1 MRLFTKLLISCMA
14 LCAAS
19 FVACDKAPIDENK
32 STELAVKLEL
42 TELNINGDGGT
53 QSIGYTI
60 ENGINGIDIVVE
72 TDASWITN
80 LHTLNNRIV
89 FNCDKNFTDKARTS
103 SIAVRYPNV
112 SIQLIKVSQEASDAL
127 TFEMEIC
134 DIKTTSCS
142 TKLYP
147 SDNQT
152 PYIVY
157 MAEKDYILSALITN
171 ERELFEDDYKTF
183 TKWANESGAANLKQY
198 MKEQEIYYTGNSYIG
213 WSGMV
218 PDKEYVIYA
227 YAIEFNDEGTD
238 YTLASPVTHEIVI
251 LPTHIFSDIEFDVEI
266 TVDGPK
272 ATYEFEPVN
281 WNGKY
286 FIEIYAEGDYMYLA
300 EGQTPDEAYCKQVAN
315 NWIGMINTY
324 MQSGYSAAQLLELMC
339 LQGADSYSEVRMSDT
354 NYCMVFF
361 GVEMVDGLPQVT
373 TRPYLAHFRTEVV
386 GPSDMQID
394 FKVENCYV
402 RVADITITPTSD
414 DEPYVATFLK
424 KSDVPN
430 ASNKEIIQW
439 LLGYNLSSNTYKG
452 TVKSNVVGLE
462 PNTEYV
468 ILAFGYYGG
477 VVTTDLF
484 RHEFKTS
491 VEGECK
497 NSVLGVN
504 ITAPYSLVALEAAM
518 PDEYYNYGNF
528 ESMGWYAMC
537 AEIVTEKQEGNVF
550 MNIYK
555 ASEFITSDLAA
566 IEADVCSYV
575 TPRSCLFVG
584 INDELYI
591 MCAVTMDYEGNYS
604 EMWISEPFSFSIKS
618 QTARD
623 IDELLEKLG
632 HKPAAQAKPAIKMLS
647 L

>member
-1 MRLFTKLLISCMA
+1 MRIFTKLFTMLA
-14 LCAAS
+14 CAALV
-19 FVACDKAPIDENK
+19 VACNEPPVIDEP
-32 STELAVKLEL
+32 STELAVKLEK
-42 TELNINGDGGT
+42 TELTIGGSGGE

-60 ENGINGIDIVVE
+60 ENGINGIDIALE
-72 TDASWITN
+72 TDAAWIEN
-80 LHTLNNRIV
+80 LRTESSQIR
-89 FNCDKNFTDKARTS
+89 FACDKNFTNKERSAN
-103 SIAVRYPNV
+103 IAVRYPNLSMQIISV
-112 SIQLIKVSQEASDAL
+112 TQLANDAMTFSIEV
-127 TFEMEIC
+127 T
-134 DIKTTSCS
+134 DIKSTSCT
-142 TKLYP
+142 TKIKP
-147 SDNQT
+147 SDPEI

-157 MAEKDYILSALITN
+157 MSEVSYFLSAGITN
-171 ERELFEDDYKTF
+171 EKELFQDDHDTYQ
-183 TKWANESGAANLKQY
+183 KWATDYGSTNFEQFMYLNQFAFAGDAN
-198 MKEQEIYYTGNSYIG
+198 ISWT
-213 WSGMV
+213 GMV
-218 PDKEYVIYA
+218 PDREYVIYA
-227 YAIEFNDEGTD
+227 YAIEFTEDGKD
-238 YTLASPVTHEIVI
+238 YSLASAVWHEMVI
-251 LPTHIFSDIEFDVEI
+251 LPTHVFSDIEFDVNV

-286 FIEIYAEGDYMYLA
+286 FIEIYAEGEYMYLA

-386 GPSDMQID
+386 GPSDMQIN
-394 FKVENCYV
+394 FNVENCYV

-424 KSDVPN
+424 KSEVPN
-430 ASNKEIIQW
+430 VSNKDIIQW
-439 LLGYNLSSNTYKG
+439 LLGYNLSGNTYKG

-462 PNTEYV
+462 PDTEYV

-484 RHEFKTS
+484 RHEFKTT

-504 ITAPYSLVALEAAM
+504 ITAPYSLVALETAM

-555 ASEFITSDLAA
+555 ASEFITIDLAA

-584 INDELYI
+584 VNDELYI

-604 EMWISEPFSFSIKS
+604 EMWISDPFSFSIKS
-618 QTARD
+618 QAARD

-632 HKPAAQAKPAIKMLS
+632 HKPATQAKPAIKMLS

>member
-14 LCAAS
+14 LCTAS

-60 ENGINGIDIVVE
+60 ENGINGIDIAVE
-72 TDASWITN
+72 TDASWIRD
-80 LHTLNNRIV
+80 LHTSDNRIV
-89 FNCDKNFTDKARTS
+89 FDCEKNFTNKARTS

-142 TKLYP
+142 SKLYP

-157 MAEKDYILSALITN
+157 MAEKDYLLSSQISN
-171 ERELFEDDYKTF
+171 ERELFEDDFKTF
-183 TKWANESGAANLKQY
+183 TSWANSDGATNLKQY
-198 MKEQEIYYTGNSYIG
+198 MMEQEIYYTGNSYIG
-213 WSGMV
+213 WGGMV

-251 LPTHIFSDIEFDVEI
+251 LPTHIFSDIEFDVDI

-281 WNGKY
+281 WDGKY
-286 FIEIYAEGDYMYLA
+286 FIEIFAEGDYMYLA

-315 NWIGMINTY
+315 NWISMINTY
-324 MQSGYSAAQLLELMC
+324 MQSGYSAEQLLELMC
-339 LQGADSYSEVRMSDT
+339 LQGADSYSEVRISDT
-354 NYCMVFF
+354 NYCMLFY
-361 GVEMVDGLPQVT
+361 GVEMIDGLPQVT

-414 DEPYVATFLK
+414 NEPYVATFIK

-430 ASNKEIIQW
+430 ASDKDIIRW
-439 LLGYNLSSNTYKG
+439 LLSYDLSGNTYKG

-462 PNTEYV
+462 PDTEYV

-484 RHEFKTS
+484 RYEFKTT

-504 ITAPYSLVALEAAM
+504 ITAPYSLVALETAM

-555 ASEFITSDLAA
+555 ASELVTSDMSA
-566 IEADVCSYV
+566 IKADVCSL
-575 TPRSCLFVG
+575 TAPRSCLFVG

-604 EMWISEPFSFSIKS
+604 EMWVSEPFSFALNN

-632 HKPAAQAKPAIKMLS
+632 HKPATQAKPAIKMLS